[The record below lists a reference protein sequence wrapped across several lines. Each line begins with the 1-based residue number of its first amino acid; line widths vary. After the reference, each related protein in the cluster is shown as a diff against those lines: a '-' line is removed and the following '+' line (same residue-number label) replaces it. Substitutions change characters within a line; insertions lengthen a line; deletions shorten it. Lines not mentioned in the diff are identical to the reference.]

1 MNLTCYD
8 YLKACAKKTGDY
20 DAVLAF
26 GSRTKLSR
34 IIRDT
39 DSLAAYINSIGIVQ
53 GDVVT
58 IFLPNVVHSF
68 TTFYSLNKIGVI
80 ANIVHPLTS
89 PEGLAEILE
98 TTGSKAIFVLDI
110 LAGKYAQVVNDAKI
124 PCIICSNSDY
134 IMLPAVPAFKVFEK
148 IKGKNLDEFK
158 NSVKYSRAV
167 STSFICPTAI
177 FFPWLKKYSSIS
189 LRYSFDD
196 SSNFLDTSSIRF
208 RAMFS
213 YILKN

>member
-134 IMLPAVPAFKVFEK
+134 IILPAVPAFKVFEK

-158 NSVKYSRAV
+158 NSVKYSKAV
-167 STSFICPTAI
+167 SEGAKKKSVDCHDGSKTAVYLQM
-177 FFPWLKKYSSIS
+177 PA
-189 LRYSFDD
+189 DTTG
-196 SSNFLDTSSIRF
+196 NF
-208 RAMFS
+208 
-213 YILKN
+213 